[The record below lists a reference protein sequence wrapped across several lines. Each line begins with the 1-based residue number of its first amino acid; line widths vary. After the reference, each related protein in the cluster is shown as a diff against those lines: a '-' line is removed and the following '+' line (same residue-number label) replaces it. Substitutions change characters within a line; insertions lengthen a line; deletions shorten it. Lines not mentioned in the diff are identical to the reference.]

1 MHSEA
6 YDLME
11 VIVLHLG
18 DAEEES
24 GNEILNLLNVL
35 FSSSLSPNEKKK
47 RLHKDFHIAMTAE
60 LESEVKNMCNL
71 SQALIEQG
79 IEQGIERGV
88 EQGVQKEKLS
98 LAKMMIQEGEDI
110 EKIKKYTGY
119 SIEKIREIK
128 ESMKK

>member
-1 MHSEA
+1 M
-6 YDLME
+6 
-11 VIVLHLG
+11 
-18 DAEEES
+18 
-24 GNEILNLLNVL
+24 L
-35 FSSSLSPNEKKK
+35 FSSSLSPNEKKQ

-79 IEQGIERGV
+79 IDQGV
-88 EQGVQKEKLS
+88 DKGVQKEKLS
-98 LAKMMIQEGEDI
+98 LAKMRIQEGEAI

-119 SIEKIREIK
+119 PIEKIREIA

>member
-1 MHSEA
+1 M
-6 YDLME
+6 
-11 VIVLHLG
+11 
-18 DAEEES
+18 
-24 GNEILNLLNVL
+24 L

-79 IEQGIERGV
+79 IERGIEQGV

-98 LAKMMIQEGEDI
+98 LAKMMIQEGEAI